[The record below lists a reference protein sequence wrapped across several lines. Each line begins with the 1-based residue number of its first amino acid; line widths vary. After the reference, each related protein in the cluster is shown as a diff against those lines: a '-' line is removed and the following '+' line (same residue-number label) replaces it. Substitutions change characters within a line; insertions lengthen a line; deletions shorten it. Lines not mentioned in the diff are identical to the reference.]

1 MKKFKLL
8 FSVIFLLIT
17 ANSFG
22 EHDHEGH
29 EGFEGVH
36 AFPFSSIAVILLIV
50 AIVVAGILLYKYFPK
65 NTQDKAEELNANAFK
80 DSGDSN
86 LIPIPRKTA
95 EELNE
100 TARKAAS
107 ERFASGEISRKDYD
121 NIFYK
126 LEPLEDE
133 TIEIA
138 KLRLA
143 KGEIDMEDYEEIY
156 ITLVNNQKL

>member
-1 MKKFKLL
+1 MRMKKFKLV
-8 FSVIFLLIT
+8 FSVILLLKA

-22 EHDHEGH
+22 EHDHEG
-29 EGFEGVH
+29 FEGTH
-36 AFPFSSIAVILLIV
+36 ASPFSTIALILLVVAIVIAVIV
-50 AIVVAGILLYKYFPK
+50 LYTHFSKK
-65 NTQDKAEELNANAFK
+65 TENEAEELNETALK
-80 DSGDSN
+80 DSENSN

-126 LEPLEDE
+126 LDQLDDE

-143 KGEIDMEDYEEIY
+143 KGEIDIEDYEEIY
-156 ITLVNNQKL
+156 ITLVNNQKI

>member
-1 MKKFKLL
+1 MKKFKFV
-8 FSVIFLLIT
+8 FSAVFLLIT

-22 EHDHEGH
+22 EHDHEG
-29 EGFEGVH
+29 FEEAH
-36 AFPFSSIAVILLIV
+36 ASPFSTIALILLVVAIVIAVIV
-50 AIVVAGILLYKYFPK
+50 LYTHFSRKTE
-65 NTQDKAEELNANAFK
+65 NESEELNETALKVSENN
-80 DSGDSN
+80 N

-126 LEPLEDE
+126 LDQLDDE

-156 ITLVNNQKL
+156 IILVNKQKL

>member
-1 MKKFKLL
+1 MRMKRFKLV
-8 FSVIFLLIT
+8 FSVVFLLIT

-22 EHDHEGH
+22 EHDHEG
-29 EGFEGVH
+29 FEGTH
-36 AFPFSSIAVILLIV
+36 TFSFSSIAVILLIV
-50 AIVVAGILLYKYFPK
+50 LIVLAGILLYRYLPK
-65 NTQDKAEELNANAFK
+65 TTK
-80 DSGDSN
+80 SN
-86 LIPIPRKTA
+86 A

-107 ERFASGEISRKDYD
+107 ERFANGEISRKDYD

-126 LEPLEDE
+126 LEQLDDE

-156 ITLVNNQKL
+156 ITLVNKQKI

>member
-1 MKKFKLL
+1 MKKFKFV
-8 FSVIFLLIT
+8 FSAVFLLIT

-22 EHDHEGH
+22 EHDHEG
-29 EGFEGVH
+29 FEEAH
-36 AFPFSSIAVILLIV
+36 ASPFSTIAIILLIV
-50 AIVVAGILLYKYFPK
+50 VIVITGILLYKYFPK
-65 NTQDKAEELNANAFK
+65 NTPDEAEELNETALK
-80 DSGDSN
+80 DSENSN

-126 LEPLEDE
+126 LDQLDDE

-156 ITLVNNQKL
+156 ITLVNNQKI

>member
-1 MKKFKLL
+1 MKKFKFV
-8 FSVIFLLIT
+8 FSAVFLLIT

-22 EHDHEGH
+22 EHDHEG
-29 EGFEGVH
+29 FEEVH
-36 AFPFSSIAVILLIV
+36 ASPFSTIALILLVVAIVIAVIV
-50 AIVVAGILLYKYFPK
+50 LYTHFSRKTE
-65 NTQDKAEELNANAFK
+65 NESEELNETALK
-80 DSGDSN
+80 DSENNN

-126 LEPLEDE
+126 LDQLDDE
-133 TIEIA
+133 TIETA

-156 ITLVNNQKL
+156 ITLVNNQKI